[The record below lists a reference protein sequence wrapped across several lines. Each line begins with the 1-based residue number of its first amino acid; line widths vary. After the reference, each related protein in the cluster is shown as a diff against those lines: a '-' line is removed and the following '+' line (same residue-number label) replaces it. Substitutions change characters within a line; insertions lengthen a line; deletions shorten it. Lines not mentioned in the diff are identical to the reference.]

1 MKAYLS
7 KSSEMNQLTKY
18 LYNSSFEKTKSISNT
33 EMDAIHKLEFL
44 FDINAMG
51 RKTLENSHKLFK
63 EFMDM
68 YHTIVFEKI
77 NEFGI
82 EHTEGGSYNL
92 NSSEEYMCD
101 NTDNQV
107 LQYVDDIINE
117 NKSKSLVICTYMEIR
132 GYEILLRQ
140 EVSLTD
146 FNPEDLFKK
155 LH

>member
-18 LYNSSFEKTKSISNT
+18 LYNSFFEKTNSISNT
-33 EMDAIHKLEFL
+33 EMDAIHKLEFI
-44 FDINAMG
+44 FDVELMG
-51 RKTLENSHKLFK
+51 KKTLKESRNMFK

-68 YHTIVFEKI
+68 YHAIVFEKI

-92 NSSEEYMCD
+92 NPSEEYMCD
-101 NTDNQV
+101 TTDKEV
-107 LQYVDDIINE
+107 LKCVNDIIDE
-117 NKSKSLVICTYMEIR
+117 NKMKILTITTYMEIR
-132 GYEILLRQ
+132 GHEITLKQ
-140 EVSLTD
+140 QVSVSDTSRD
-146 FNPEDLFKK
+146 IFAKK